1 MKTAIFPGS
10 FDPFT
15 RGHWDIACRALKMF
29 EKLYIAIGYNAN
41 KQGMITPEC
50 RAQLIRDSFAANDR
64 VEVVVYN
71 GLTVDLSR
79 KLDVK
84 ILLHGVRTFSDFE
97 YERQIAEVNSQ
108 IKGDLENVFLLASPG
123 FASVSSSAVR
133 ELIFHGADV
142 SGFLPPG
149 IDIKNY
155 L

>member
-15 RGHWDIACRALKMF
+15 RGHWDIACRALTMF
-29 EKLYIAIGYNAN
+29 EKLYIAIGYNVN
-41 KQGMITPEC
+41 KQGLIAPER
-50 RAQLIRDSFAANDR
+50 RAQLIHDSFAGNQK
-64 VEVVVYN
+64 VEVVTYN
-71 GLTVDLSR
+71 GLTVDLCAD
-79 KLDVK
+79 LNVK
-84 ILLHGVRTFSDFE
+84 ILLHGVRTFADFE

-108 IKGDLENVFLLASPG
+108 IDNQLENVFLLASPG

-149 IDIKNY
+149 VDIKNY